1 MSDWVPIIAGFAII
15 VFAIGVVRF
24 APNSVWAQE
33 LRRSYGIRPTGER
46 GNRTRRDH
54 LLSAGLAG
62 LMAALLLATSVVA
75 SAVAE
80 GLPDETRGHSIALAY
95 MLAAFMLGIVAVAST
110 LRSLWKATAWR
121 MELPDTPEHRRRL
134 ADALDHLLDGGLT
147 PDERRE
153 YLDVVYLQPQL
164 EQIRRATLKLSTQY
178 QTGLPDDFRVQI
190 KRWTAGIR
198 ASAGPAASHQ
208 GGPRE

>member
-1 MSDWVPIIAGFAII
+1 MVDWVPIVAGFAII
-15 VFAIGVVRF
+15 ALAIAVVRL

-62 LMAALLLATSVVA
+62 LMAVLLLATSIVA
-75 SAVAE
+75 SIVAE
-80 GLPDETRGHSIALAY
+80 RLPDDTRGKSIALTY
-95 MLAAFMLGIVAVAST
+95 TFAAFLLGAVAVAST
-110 LRSLWKATAWR
+110 MRSLWKAAAWR

-134 ADALDHLLDGGLT
+134 ADALDHLLDGDLT

-164 EQIRRATLKLSTQY
+164 EQIRRATLKLSRQY
-178 QTGLPDDFRVQI
+178 DAGLPEDFRVQI

-198 ASAGPAASHQ
+198 ASAGPAASHE
-208 GGPRE
+208 GSRE